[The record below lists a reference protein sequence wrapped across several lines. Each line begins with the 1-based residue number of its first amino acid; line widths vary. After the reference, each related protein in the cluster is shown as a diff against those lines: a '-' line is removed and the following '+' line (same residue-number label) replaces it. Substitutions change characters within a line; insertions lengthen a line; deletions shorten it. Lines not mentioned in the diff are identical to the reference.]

1 MLVQKTS
8 SIVSARSV
16 KTRNRLLKTTESIFA
31 TRGFEGLT
39 LREVALRSHTNL
51 AAAHYHFGS
60 KEAMVLEMLQARVKP
75 INQRRMQYLA
85 EAREKSA
92 GKPLSTKDILR
103 ALIFPIG
110 EEIAKSTHTR
120 QTLAQLVARTFTEPA
135 RFIQTMHRKFFG
147 ELCEK
152 FMDELRKTHP
162 MVKEQDL
169 YWNLHLAIS
178 SMLGA
183 LAQHRRLNDFSK
195 GICDE
200 EDTQDMINR
209 LITFATHGFE
219 AGISRPSL

>member
-1 MLVQKTS
+1 
-8 SIVSARSV
+8 
-16 KTRNRLLKTTESIFA
+16 
-31 TRGFEGLT
+31 
-39 LREVALRSHTNL
+39 
-51 AAAHYHFGS
+51 
-60 KEAMVLEMLQARVKP
+60 MVLEMLQARVKP

-103 ALIFPIG
+103 ALILPIG

-135 RFIQTMHRKFFG
+135 KFIQTMHRKFFG

-162 MVKEQDL
+162 QVEEKDL
-169 YWNLHLAIS
+169 YWNLHLAVS

-183 LAQHRRLNDFSK
+183 LAQHRRLKDFSK
-195 GICDE
+195 GTCDE
-200 EDTQDMINR
+200 EDTQDMIER

-219 AGISRPSL
+219 AGISQPSV

>member
-1 MLVQKTS
+1 MQNNDPIS
-8 SIVSARSV
+8 SARSE

-31 TRGFEGLT
+31 TRGFGGLT
-39 LREVALRSHTNL
+39 LREVAQHSQTNL
-51 AAAHYHFGS
+51 ASAHYHFGS
-60 KEAMVLEMLQARVKP
+60 KEAMVLEMLQARVRP

-103 ALIFPIG
+103 ALILPIG
-110 EEIAKSTHTR
+110 EEIAKSAHTR
-120 QTLAQLVARTFTEPA
+120 ETLAQLVARTFTEPA
-135 RFIQTMHRKFFG
+135 KFIQTMHRKFFG

-162 MVKEQDL
+162 QVEEKDL
-169 YWNLHLAIS
+169 YWNLHLSVS

-183 LAQHRRLNDFSK
+183 MAQHRRLKDFSK
-195 GICDE
+195 GTCDE
-200 EDTQDMINR
+200 EDTQDMIER

-219 AGISRPSL
+219 AGISQPSV